1 MYIGV
6 SFPRGSAVKNLLAV
20 QTQET
25 LVQSLGL
32 EDLLKEGIA
41 MHSGILTWKIPWT
54 EKPRGLQSRPSSPVW
69 PRDQSL
75 DLSPNASGGLNPF
88 SPPSE
93 LQEINL
99 SPYMVTVFL

>member
-1 MYIGV
+1 MYIWV

-54 EKPRGLQSRPSSPVW
+54 EKPRGLQSIGLQRNMTEATEHS
-69 PRDQSL
+69 RAQHILGSL
-75 DLSPNASGGLNPF
+75 ENQTIAS
-88 SPPSE
+88 
-93 LQEINL
+93 
-99 SPYMVTVFL
+99 FLGK